1 VRSSE
6 DKILIKPCGNLK
18 DVFVRRLDKEFS
30 NENWKDEH
38 WTTFCESCAHNEFDG
53 THRRKQWTWCL
64 VSVTQDSL
72 TTTSLRSCTMTYTGS
87 MWQIESDINWVSSA
101 WQGSLRGTSST
112 VAQRSGNV
120 SGQPHIN
127 RWWCHDTGCPLL
139 VAEHSLCRV
148 WQSGT
153 LCPMTSVHSSTMCP
167 SNGAWKRGCSL
178 VTSVHSAL

>member
-1 VRSSE
+1 MFSSE
-6 DKILIKPCGNLK
+6 DSTRNSLTKTEKTNIG
-18 DVFVRRLDKEFS
+18 RLFAKVAHTTSSMERTAGS
-30 NENWKDEH
+30 NERDV
-38 WTTFCESCAHNEFDG
+38 
-53 THRRKQWTWCL
+53 L
-64 VSVTQDSL
+64 SVTQDSL

-148 WQSGT
+148 
-153 LCPMTSVHSSTMCP
+153 
-167 SNGAWKRGCSL
+167 
-178 VTSVHSAL
+178 